1 MSLGGSA
8 RVSANHGESEAEIT
22 GAAQCAG
29 EDFSCDEGQYVHASV
44 EGAHEFAASDQRD
57 IDGDLISGEM
67 SYVETYA
74 PDGALASVTVSA
86 DLLAANTSKLGGG
99 GSSADADYTLY
110 LEAPGSISLNGTFV
124 GNVDATDESFARV
137 GVDLRVSCDN
147 AEYEVEFDEN
157 AGGDDPGSSF
167 TRPVSKVLADD
178 PVDCDISL
186 YVDASATSTSNE
198 AGHTAAADV
207 EFQLVIATDAGA
219 GPCTGVHGA
228 VANGGQPDGHIDPLR
243 GIRVELRRDNA
254 RVGEPVATDAAGAFC
269 IPTASGVIEPG
280 EYQLRATLIDATHE
294 PPIFQTE
301 HGIDAEATWTEVSIT
316 ADDFGPDATTD
327 LAFSST
333 PERPWLANVA
343 SIHWQS
349 ERMVRWILE
358 ELGVTPQVLGTFSIE
373 TYSTD
378 GTSYSPSQSRIRI
391 NSDGTAQDDSTFA
404 DRATAHSEGPENLEW
419 HEIGHHLAK
428 VLGIAP
434 TSTAPACVGRAS
446 HGGWS
451 NATTC
456 DSVSEG
462 FASFIATLASL
473 DIDAGL
479 GEGWGDDVYSL
490 FSGLERNVMRP
501 WSAVADASGR
511 VYYFEDRAVS
521 NLLWDLFDAT
531 PDETQAIVVADP
543 DPEATIPID
552 ARDRVALGG
561 VNLVQI
567 LAEIRPETVD
577 AIYQGL
583 MSSPL
588 VPADV
593 KTPATDLD
601 GDGAPDVGALQEVF
615 LMHGFHVTRPGEEP
629 LHVVGTPIG
638 RTDRELAPSGEL
650 VPRPH
655 MEQVAG
661 ANVLLQN
668 PSSAPVTV
676 GYEVTGMF
684 WKEGRSVTVPA
695 VSQLLLYV
703 HPIPYW
709 TGPLPASGLPA
720 CGKPDPV
727 PTSILITAAGMPD
740 FEVTGCEWL
749 HAIAAADGDVA
760 MTYAVAAGTMPQ
772 PGASGAPSGAPSGPT
787 QPTDA
792 PAGSSGILLAVAVGA
807 IILGI
812 AIAFGI
818 RRRRGSAPG

>member
-44 EGAHEFAASDQRD
+44 EGAHEFSASDQRD
-57 IDGDLISGEM
+57 IGGDLISGEM

-86 DLLAANTSKLGGG
+86 DLLATNTSKRGGG

-124 GNVDATDESFARV
+124 GNVDATDESFAGV

-147 AEYEVEFDEN
+147 AEYEVEFDAN

-228 VANGGQPDGHIDPLR
+228 VANGGQHDGHIDPLR

-254 RVGEPVATDAAGAFC
+254 RVGEPVATDEEGAYC
-269 IPTASGVIEPG
+269 IPTAAGVIEPG
-280 EYQLRATLIDATHE
+280 DYQLRATLIDATHE

-301 HGIDAEATWTEVSIT
+301 HGIDAEAAWTEVSVQ
-316 ADDFGPDATTD
+316 ADDFGADPTTD
-327 LAFSST
+327 IAFAST
-333 PERPWLANVA
+333 AERPWLANVA

-358 ELGVTPQVLGTFSIE
+358 KLAVSPSTLGTFSIE
-373 TYSTD
+373 TYSTS
-378 GTSYSPSQSRIRI
+378 GTSYSSTQRRIRI
-391 NSDGTAQDDSTFA
+391 NSDGTATDDSIFA
-404 DRATAHSEGPENLEW
+404 DRVAAHSEGPENLEW
-419 HEIGHHLAK
+419 HEIGHHLANA
-428 VLGIAP
+428 LAIAP
-434 TSTAPACVGRAS
+434 TATAPACVGREP

-456 DSVSEG
+456 DSVAEG
-462 FASFIATLASL
+462 FASFIATLASV
-473 DIDAGL
+473 DIDAGI
-479 GEGWGDDVYSL
+479 GEGWGDDVYAS
-490 FSGLERNVMRP
+490 FSGLERNVLRP
-501 WSAVADASGR
+501 WSAVTGASGR
-511 VYYFEDRAVS
+511 VYYFEDTTVS
-521 NLLWDLFDAT
+521 NLLWDLQDAT
-531 PDETQAIVVADP
+531 PDEEQAIGI
-543 DPEATIPID
+543 ATPNGGGASIPID

-567 LAEIRPETVD
+567 LAGIRPETVD

-583 MSSPL
+583 MASPL
-588 VPADV
+588 VAQDLKTAD
-593 KTPATDLD
+593 TDLD
-601 GDGAPDVGALQEVF
+601 GDGTPDVGALQEVF
-615 LMHGFHVTRPGEEP
+615 LMHGFHATKPGEEP
-629 LHVVGTPIG
+629 RHEVGAPIG
-638 RTDRELAPSGEL
+638 RTDRELAPTGEL

-655 MEQVAG
+655 MEQVDG
-661 ANVLLQN
+661 ANVRLQN
-668 PSSAPVTV
+668 PSAVPVTV
-676 GYEVTGMF
+676 RSEVTGLY
-684 WKEGRSVTVPA
+684 WKETRSITVPA
-695 VSQLLLYV
+695 GSELLLYV
-703 HPIPYW
+703 APIPYW
-709 TGPLPASGLPA
+709 TGPLPAGGLPA
-720 CGKPDPV
+720 CGTPDPV

-749 HAIAAADGDVA
+749 HAIVEADGQAA

-772 PGASGAPSGAPSGPT
+772 PGASGAPGGPT
-787 QPTDA
+787 QPTDG
-792 PAGSSGILLAVAVGA
+792 PAASPLVLVAIGAAAVAVIVVVVLVVA
-807 IILGI
+807 
-812 AIAFGI
+812 
-818 RRRRGSAPG
+818 RRRTGTKPTA